1 MRLVGLDYLVTLCC
15 DGFKTAGSFTAK
27 GEGFPNL
34 PFATHPGH
42 VNTTANEQVYQNAV
56 DVMLDKVIEGLTV
69 QPKDAKPKK
78 EPGMRDIIF
87 SGTYEEVNEM
97 FLEKEWSEGLP
108 IVPPTL
114 GKVDEFMKFTDR
126 KATIWSVA
134 VNGVMSGCRPEYM
147 PILVAIAE
155 ALSIKADGSVS
166 SGISQDPV
174 EFFIDEFFVVREDG
188 SGTKQEMAKQSLKM

>member
-1 MRLVGLDYLVTLCC
+1 MMDMVV
-15 DGFKTAGSFTAK
+15 K
-27 GEGFPNL
+27 
-34 PFATHPGH
+34 
-42 VNTTANEQVYQNAV
+42 
-56 DVMLDKVIEGLTV
+56 GLTV

-78 EPGMRDIIF
+78 EPGARDIIF
-87 SGTYEEVNEM
+87 SGTYEEINEY

-114 GKVDEFMKFTDR
+114 EKVDEFMRFTDRKADEVLGIVKPDNR

-155 ALSIKADGSVS
+155 ALCL
-166 SGISQDPV
+166 
-174 EFFIDEFFVVREDG
+174 
-188 SGTKQEMAKQSLKM
+188 SLIHI